1 MYVHARTWY
10 CLLGYFREL
19 IIRFV
24 LCRMQGN
31 STSGLAGCSIAYHVH
46 WRKRT
51 PLLCASPTQRSG
63 RYTRIQNGT
72 SFIRLQQR
80 RICPQ
85 DQWRLL
91 WNCRQCLNDI
101 ELVKLQ
107 FCCFSSTL
115 PSLTYIFVAEQIT
128 KEKYQALG
136 RSHNEVLSLNSPPPF
151 LSFEVK
157 KKDNVQFTKYQFSSL
172 NKKNLL

>member
-10 CLLGYFREL
+10 YLLGYFREL

-91 WNCRQCLNDI
+91 WNCRHCLNDI

-115 PSLTYIFVAEQIT
+115 PSLTYIFVAEPQRCGRIKGAKEYCKGFCINGTCRWLYWSNPNILQILCIF
-128 KEKYQALG
+128 K
-136 RSHNEVLSLNSPPPF
+136 
-151 LSFEVK
+151 
-157 KKDNVQFTKYQFSSL
+157 
-172 NKKNLL
+172 LLQ